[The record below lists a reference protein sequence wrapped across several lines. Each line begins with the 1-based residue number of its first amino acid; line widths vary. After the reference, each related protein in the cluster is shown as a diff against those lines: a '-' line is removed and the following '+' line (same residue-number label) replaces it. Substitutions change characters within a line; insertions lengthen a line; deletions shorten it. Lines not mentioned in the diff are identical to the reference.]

1 MANKL
6 KISKS
11 DRVISITAI
20 GASAATGDR
29 RSVITVAAGG
39 LTTAVTVVDNVFTGP
54 GPLQVGASFQV
65 ATTQNGLS
73 SGDTYFVGEV
83 LTDTTFVPYR
93 LSPGDTAP
101 AVGTTSPQFPGG
113 GSPVT
118 TSGTGLSV
126 STTVNQVDRGYPS
139 DTPQDMGV
147 VGGFTGQQG
156 KQLLVDMAIAVAQPG
171 KFWFNTATNDVY
183 GDKDADF
190 TTNVSVGEQLSFD
203 AGTENAPFVVG
214 ALVVGIQYVI
224 NNPVGTTAAQWIA
237 MGATGANL
245 GEVFIATAVGA
256 GTGEVT
262 YSSSGVNVP
271 LGTVNALAVVSTP
284 TASSDAGTDLI
295 TVTATAAFDLNAP
308 IYFGA
313 NIGGLTAGTTYFVK
327 TIDSGTTFSVS
338 ATLGGT
344 ALALTTTTV
353 VSTANIEK
361 LDLDAVA
368 TFTLNENASILGS
381 NDEAVYIKRQK
392 GKRKYLVSN
401 ADGSRSG
408 ICTMVKKAQADL
420 LAGEMSISGTYT
432 NAATTFIESVSD
444 VNGLPF
450 TDDSGTDLTR
460 VTQTGMQ
467 ATFET
472 IAGTPLAGSTKPVIE
487 LPSA

>member
-11 DRVISITAI
+11 DRVISVTTI
-20 GASAATGDR
+20 GASAATGNR
-29 RSVITVAAGG
+29 RCILTVAAGG
-39 LTTAVTVVDNVFTGP
+39 LTTPVSVVNNVFTGP
-54 GPLQVGASFQV
+54 GPLQVGSSFEV
-65 ATTQNGLS
+65 ATSQNGLTA
-73 SGDTYFVGEV
+73 GTTYFVGEV
-83 LTDTTFVPYR
+83 VSDTEFVPFR
-93 LSPGDTAP
+93 FSPSRVYP
-101 AVGTTSPQFPGG
+101 AAGTTSPSYVGG

-118 TSGTGLSV
+118 TSGTGLTV
-126 STTVNQVDRGYPS
+126 ATTVNQVGTGYPS

-147 VGGFTGQQG
+147 VGGYTGQQG
-156 KQLLVDMAIAVAQPG
+156 KQLLADVAIAVAQPG
-171 KFWFNTATNDVY
+171 KFWFSTASNDVY

-190 TTNVSVGEQLSFD
+190 TTNVSAGEQLSFKGD
-203 AGTENAPFVVG
+203 NIPFTVG
-214 ALVVGIQYVI
+214 ALVVGVQYVI
-224 NNPVGTTAAQWIA
+224 NNTVGTTAAQWIT
-237 MGATGANL
+237 MGAKGANL

-256 GTGEVT
+256 GTGTVS
-262 YSSSGVNVP
+262 YASDGANVP
-271 LGTVNALAVVSTP
+271 LGTVNALAVVQTP

-381 NDEAVYIKRQK
+381 NDEAGYILRQK

-401 ADGSRSG
+401 GAGTRTG
-408 ICTMVKKAQADL
+408 ICTLVKKAKADL
-420 LAGEMSISGTYT
+420 LAGEMSVEGTYS
-432 NAATTFIESVSD
+432 NAATTYVKSISD
-444 VNGLPF
+444 VNGRAF
-450 TDDSGTDLTR
+450 TDSSGSDFTPED
-460 VTQTGMQ
+460 QSGMQ

-472 IAGTPLAGSTKPVIE
+472 IAGTPLAGSVKPVLL